1 MNNLSSTDSNFV
13 CNGAFEGGGWL
24 QVRHKAFNSPKWHLA
39 TDGLRGLDVYG
50 YPGLDEYSI
59 YFADKLK
66 RETELLFVLGM
77 KAFAPIFL
85 TLSTSILSS
94 PPKQTCMLLSLGA
107 LKNACCFASSAGN
120 FNHWLITT
128 WGQIDNSAGL
138 FWNQDR
144 TVLKSSTSSS
154 SCTMLFLSNSLVA

>member
-1 MNNLSSTDSNFV
+1 MLCCLTDNTFV

-66 RETELLFVLGM
+66 RETELLFVLGT
-77 KAFAPIFL
+77 KAFAQLLLFFW
-85 TLSTSILSS
+85 S
-94 PPKQTCMLLSLGA
+94 PMSL
-107 LKNACCFASSAGN
+107 N
-120 FNHWLITT
+120 F
-128 WGQIDNSAGL
+128 SP
-138 FWNQDR
+138 
-144 TVLKSSTSSS
+144 
-154 SCTMLFLSNSLVA
+154 